1 MTSAKLTSFKPLKIV
16 GWTVAVLLL
25 VIAALIVF
33 ILTFDWN
40 RARPYINRKVS
51 ESTGRDF
58 AIEGDLRVKFRQGL
72 QTEPGWR
79 RYVPRPEISA
89 GNVRMSNPT
98 WSSVGPQMAAAQR
111 IDISMHLLPLL
122 HKQVVL
128 TDLGLVAP
136 VVALQRRE
144 DGSNTWTFHPDKKDE
159 PSEWS
164 VEIQRMAFA
173 NGNLRYLDEGIGLD
187 LRAKVASIAGDAGG
201 AGKAAPASAPAA
213 DNAAPPVQK
222 FGLQFELGGSYHKAP
237 VSGSGK
243 AGAVLSL
250 QDERTVYPVQADAKI
265 GANKIS
271 VDGTLTDPRSLSGI
285 DLKLS
290 LAGDSMAALFPLT
303 GVLLPETPAY
313 ATHGRLSGK
322 KNGESWT
329 WTYEDF
335 KGTVGGSDLA
345 GTLQYT
351 PRKPRPF
358 LTGSLTSQ
366 SLRLEDLGPSVG
378 ADSNAKKEARGKAPV
393 QPEGKA
399 LPVEQFNTKAWGAL
413 DAEVKFSGK
422 KIVRT
427 HDIPLQNIVTEIRMK
442 DKVLS
447 LTPLNFGLAGGT
459 VTSNITLDGR
469 KDNIAAQIKMAARHL
484 KIRELFPKLQSMQAS
499 FGEVNGD
506 AALTGHGNSVSSMLA
521 TSNGELGAVVTE
533 GSVSQFVL
541 ELAGLNVAN
550 AVFAKVFGDKQ
561 IHLNCMASDF
571 GVNNGK
577 AGVRRFVL
585 DTDDAV
591 VNITGDIELA
601 QEKLNLDIRPQTKGA
616 RIFSLRTPL
625 YAKGTFKDPD
635 VGPYKGPIALKGA
648 AAVALAAINP
658 LAAALPL
665 VNMGKTPDTDCA
677 AALSKVT
684 QTRAASRS
692 QPAAPAK
699 PVTEGQAADAQR
711 RR

>member
-1 MTSAKLTSFKPLKIV
+1 MTSSKPLKIV
-16 GWTVAVLLL
+16 GWTVAVLLFAI
-25 VIAALIVF
+25 VALIVF

-40 RARPYINRKVS
+40 RARPFINRKVS

-79 RYVPRPEISA
+79 RYVPRPVISA

-98 WSSVGPQMAAAQR
+98 WSTVGPQMATARR
-111 IDISMHLLPLL
+111 IDISLHLLPLL
-122 HKQVVL
+122 HKHVVL
-128 TDLGLVAP
+128 TDLGLETP
-136 VVALQRRE
+136 VIALQRRA
-144 DGSNTWTFHPDKKDE
+144 DGSNTWTLHPDKKDE

-173 NGNLRYLDEGIGLD
+173 DGNLRYLDDGIGLD
-187 LRAKVASIAGDAGG
+187 LLAKVSSIAGAADGAPSDSAGATG
-201 AGKAAPASAPAA
+201 AGTPA
-213 DNAAPPVQK
+213 PVQK

-237 VSGSGK
+237 VSGKGK

-250 QDERTVYPVQADAKI
+250 QDESTVYPVQADARI
-265 GANKIS
+265 GDNKIS

-290 LAGDSMAALFPLT
+290 LAGDSMAALYPLS

-313 ATHGRLSGK
+313 ATHGRLTGK
-322 KNGESWT
+322 KNGENWT

-345 GTLQYT
+345 GTLQYS
-351 PRKPRPF
+351 PRKPRP
-358 LTGSLTSQ
+358 LLRGTLASQ
-366 SLRLEDLGPSVG
+366 RLRLEDLGPSVG
-378 ADSNAKKEARGKAPV
+378 ADSNAKKVARGKTPV

-399 LPVEQFNTKAWGAL
+399 LPVEQFNTDKWGAL
-413 DAEVKFSGK
+413 DADVKFSGK

-427 HDIPLQNIVTEIRMK
+427 HDIPLEDIVTEIHMK

-447 LTPLNFGLAGGT
+447 LTPLNFGMAGGN
-459 VTSNITLDGR
+459 VTSNISLDGR
-469 KDNIAAQIKMAARHL
+469 KKNIDAQIKMAARHL

-506 AALTGHGNSVSSMLA
+506 AALTGHGNSVSAMLA
-521 TSNGELGAVVTE
+521 TSNGELGAVVSE
-533 GSVSQFVL
+533 GSVSKFIL

-550 AVFAKVFGDKQ
+550 AVFTKVFGDKQ
-561 IHLNCMASDF
+561 IHLNCLASDF
-571 GVNNGK
+571 GVSQGK
-577 AGVRRFVL
+577 AEVRRFVL

-591 VNITGDIELA
+591 VDVTGDIELA
-601 QEKLNLDIRPQTKGA
+601 EEKLNLDIRPHTKGV

-625 YAKGTFKDPD
+625 YAKGTFKNPD
-635 VGPYKGPIALKGA
+635 VGPYKGPIAVKA
-648 AAVALAAINP
+648 VAAVALAAINP
-658 LAAALPL
+658 VAAALPL
-665 VNMGKTPDTDCA
+665 VNMGKAPDTDCA
-677 AALSKVT
+677 AALAKAT
-684 QTRAASRS
+684 QTRRDPKSEKT
-692 QPAAPAK
+692 AAPAK
-699 PVTEGQAADAQR
+699 PVTEGQAASAER
-711 RR
+711 KR